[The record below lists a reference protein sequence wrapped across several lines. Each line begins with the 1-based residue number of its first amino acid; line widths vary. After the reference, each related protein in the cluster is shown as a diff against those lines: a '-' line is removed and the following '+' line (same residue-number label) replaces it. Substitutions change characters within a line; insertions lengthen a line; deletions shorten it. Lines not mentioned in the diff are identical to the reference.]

1 MSYIENTN
9 INAYQYHPY
18 CQIYEGVAGIF
29 WQYVIVEGFHI
40 YDIHIQE
47 AGAIEAFQY
56 CMIL

>member
-1 MSYIENTN
+1 MSYINNTN

-18 CQIYEGVAGIF
+18 YQIYESMAGIF

-40 YDIHIQE
+40 HDIHIQE
-47 AGAIEAFQY
+47 AGAIKAFPY